1 MEDESS
7 VEVRDSAVAEVV
19 STLDSAVLPLVLSV
33 AVLVAVVVEL
43 LEDRL
48 VGASVVIKTMMLV
61 LLLGVIPVVNT
72 AVVVVP
78 EGLKLR
84 KKRNKTCILCCKT
97 THAMGCC
104 REKQNGD

>member
-1 MEDESS
+1 M
-7 VEVRDSAVAEVV
+7 RDSAVAEVV
-19 STLDSAVLPLVLSV
+19 STLDSAVLPLPLVLSV
-33 AVLVAVVVEL
+33 AVLVAVVVVL

-48 VGASVVIKTMMLV
+48 VGASVVIKTVMLV

-84 KKRNKTCILCCKT
+84 KKRNKTCIP
-97 THAMGCC
+97 
-104 REKQNGD
+104 

>member
-1 MEDESS
+1 M
-7 VEVRDSAVAEVV
+7 RDSAVAEVV

-33 AVLVAVVVEL
+33 AVLVAVVVVL

-48 VGASVVIKTMMLV
+48 VGASVVIKTVMLV

-84 KKRNKTCILCCKT
+84 KKRNKTCIP
-97 THAMGCC
+97 
-104 REKQNGD
+104 